1 MQTEELC
8 GAGRVYSVV
17 RYEIITN
24 KLIIYPYEK
33 VLFGLAFT
41 VALPLLVQQKP
52 VYLDATKP
60 IEERVEDALQRLTL
74 EEKVAMV
81 HAQSKF
87 SSAGV
92 PRLGIPEN

>member
-1 MQTEELC
+1 M
-8 GAGRVYSVV
+8 
-17 RYEIITN
+17 
-24 KLIIYPYEK
+24 KK

-81 HAQSKF
+81 HAQSK
-87 SSAGV
+87 
-92 PRLGIPEN
+92 

>member
-1 MQTEELC
+1 M
-8 GAGRVYSVV
+8 
-17 RYEIITN
+17 
-24 KLIIYPYEK
+24 KK

-41 VALPLLVQQKP
+41 VALPLLAQQKP

-92 PRLGIPEN
+92 PSRYSENWMTRWSSWYPSRSTLG